1 MSHEPLRQ
9 AREDA
14 NISLPRMADIIGMD
28 KGNLSKVE
36 NGKASPSTIERV
48 AYRYQ
53 VALGITDHRLV
64 RQCGTLP
71 ANLSKLLDRT
81 IPGQLRRLATITL
94 HTTGRGTKV
103 PYPACS
109 LAVA

>member
-81 IPGQLRRLATITL
+81 IPGQFRRLATITL
-94 HTTGRGTKV
+94 NVTGCRTSV
-103 PYPACS
+103 PYPS
-109 LAVA
+109 PTLVAA